1 MSIAYVNTR
10 ADTATAPF
18 PCTTFYVH
26 PPPPPTYFHRPGKRV
41 NFSIVYGAGKRQVA
55 AELGLGQKEAG
66 AILDK

>member
-1 MSIAYVNTR
+1 M
-10 ADTATAPF
+10 
-18 PCTTFYVH
+18 
-26 PPPPPTYFHRPGKRV
+26 

>member
-1 MSIAYVNTR
+1 
-10 ADTATAPF
+10 
-18 PCTTFYVH
+18 
-26 PPPPPTYFHRPGKRV
+26 V